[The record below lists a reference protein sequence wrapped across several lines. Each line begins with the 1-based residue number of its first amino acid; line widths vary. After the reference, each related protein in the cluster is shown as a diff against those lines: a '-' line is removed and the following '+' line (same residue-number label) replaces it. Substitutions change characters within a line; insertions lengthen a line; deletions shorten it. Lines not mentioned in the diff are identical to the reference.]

1 MKWNKRNGRHEM
13 SRERGGAATDEWNG
27 MRGMPTKQNIFPTF
41 TLLFQLH
48 QKNILQTFFKKRKK

>member
-1 MKWNKRNGRHEM
+1 M